1 MSSRSGALPFV
12 ERVRPAPL
20 IERSLRPKQVHT
32 ARDFLR
38 DRWRFCAGFSVAI
51 TLVIAIRLIDA
62 LPGPAWSTLTRSLV
76 EIWLMQWL
84 PAALAVGV
92 SIGLLDQWVRRP
104 WQRVMGALAL
114 VMFFAIASLLYQHS
128 ALAIL
133 GQYIGF
139 VPLGDEIAADRASF
153 YLGQMTIGAI
163 YFALLAGFY
172 LKVQDAQCA
181 GAALSTAQLNG
192 LRMTRAV
199 AQSRLSS
206 IQAHVDPDFLFAALS
221 HVQAE
226 YQRDAV
232 QAQAALDEV
241 ITFLRS
247 ALPRRHA
254 EDRAFREEIA
264 LAESY
269 LRLAGLIEDRTFALR
284 TSFADS
290 ASEAAAFPP
299 HICLPLVR
307 AMALILAPDQ
317 SMHLSGRVV
326 QSRLQV
332 TLVMPLTNPNA
343 NASASLSIAVSAAKQ
358 SLAAIHGA
366 DATLLDYIAQQ
377 HFHINIEVPYA
388 PCADR

>member
-12 ERVRPAPL
+12 ESVRPAPL
-20 IERSLRPKQVHT
+20 IERSLRSKQAHT

-38 DRWRFCAGFSVAI
+38 DRWRFCAGFSAAI

-62 LPGPAWSTLTRSLV
+62 LPGSAWSTLARSFG

-92 SIGLLDQWVRRP
+92 GIGLLDQWVRRP

-114 VMFFAIASLLYQHS
+114 VGFFAIASLLFQHS

-153 YLGQMTIGAI
+153 YLGQMTLGAV

-192 LRMTRAV
+192 LRMTQAV

-226 YQRDAV
+226 YPRDAV
-232 QAQAALDEV
+232 RAQAALDEV
-241 ITFLRS
+241 IAFLRA

-254 EDRAFREEIA
+254 EDRAFAEEIA
-264 LAESY
+264 LVESY
-269 LRLAGLIEDRTFALR
+269 LRLAGLIEGRQFVLH
-284 TSFADS
+284 TSFADT
-290 ASEAAAFPP
+290 ATEAAAFPP

-307 AMALILAPDQ
+307 AMASIIAPDQ
-317 SMHLSGRVV
+317 VMQLSGRVV
-326 QSRLQV
+326 ESRFQV
-332 TLVMPLTNPNA
+332 TLVMSLINPDA
-343 NASASLSIAVSAAKQ
+343 TTLAPVSIAVRTAKQ
-358 SLAAIHGA
+358 GLAAIHGS
-366 DATLLDYIAQQ
+366 DATLHDYAANQR
-377 HFHINIEVPYA
+377 FHINIEVPYA